1 MKTNILK
8 SALVLVIAASVAS
21 FTSISERKVNVKESQ
36 VNWKGYKVTGQHE
49 GTINLKEGSLTF
61 TDNQLTGGNFVI
73 DMTTINST
81 DVSGGTKDKLDG
93 HLKSDDFFGVEKFPT
108 ASLKITKVSG
118 KNKSYKVTG
127 DLTIKGITNST
138 TFDLKIVDDQTA
150 TAALKIDRSKFD
162 VRYGSTSFFDDLK
175 DKAIYDEFD
184 LNVTLK
190 YQGSPK

>member
-8 SALVLVIAASVAS
+8 SALVLVVAASVAS
-21 FTSISERKVNVKESQ
+21 FASISERKVNVKESK
-36 VNWKGYKVTGQHE
+36 VNWKGYKVTGEHE

-73 DMTTINST
+73 DMTTINTT
-81 DVSGGTKDKLDG
+81 DLSGDSKGKLDG

-108 ASLKITKVSG
+108 ASFKITSVNG
-118 KNKSYKVTG
+118 KDKLYRVTG
-127 DLTIKGITNST
+127 DLTIKGITKST
-138 TFDLKIVDDQTA
+138 SFALQIVDDQTA
-150 TAALKIDRSKFD
+150 TAAIKIDRSKFD
-162 VRYGSTSFFDDLK
+162 VRYGSNSFFDDLK

>member
-21 FTSISERKVNVKESQ
+21 FTSISDRKVNINESK
-36 VNWKGYKVTGQHE
+36 VNWKGYKVTGEHE

-61 TDNQLTGGNFVI
+61 TDNQLTGGSFVI
-73 DMTTINST
+73 DMTTINTT
-81 DVSGGTKDKLDG
+81 DLSGGSKEKLDG
-93 HLKSDDFFGVEKFPT
+93 HLKSDDFFGVAKFPT
-108 ASLKITKVSG
+108 ASFKITSVNG
-118 KNKSYKVTG
+118 KDKLYRVTG
-127 DLTIKGITNST
+127 DLTIKGITKST
-138 TFDLKIVDDQTA
+138 SFALQIADDQTA
-150 TAALKIDRSKFD
+150 TAALKIDRTKFGIE
-162 VRYGSTSFFDDLK
+162 YQSSSFIENLK